1 MILPNFMLPTRVNQR
16 WTHSGIDRL
25 VRCLDK
31 THYLTYPHKIDY
43 KFNSR
48 GFRDQEWPVDLLDLQ
63 TSIWCVGDSFT
74 EGLGSPI
81 EHTWPYLLKEK
92 TKINTI
98 NVSMDGAS
106 NNWISRK
113 TVDILEQIT
122 PNIIV
127 IQWSYFHRRENE
139 NTRITAEYRT
149 IHYELSEINDT
160 ESDLTNFAEC
170 FDRVNNANKNSIVIH
185 SAVPWASDQQ
195 SHQQYMQGSN
205 VHLVIQEDYAR
216 DSHHYDIKTSSK
228 FVDYVIQ
235 QIN

>member
-1 MILPNFMLPTRVNQR
+1 MILPNFILPTRVNQH

-25 VRCLDK
+25 VRCFNK
-31 THYLTYPHKIDY
+31 QYYLTYPYKIDY

-48 GFRDQEWPVDLLDLQ
+48 GFRDQEWPTDMLGLQ
-63 TSIWCVGDSFT
+63 KSTWCVGDSFT

-81 EHTWPYLLKEK
+81 EHTWPHLLKEK
-92 TKINTI
+92 TKTNIV

-113 TVDILEQIT
+113 TVEILEKIN
-122 PNIIV
+122 PEILV
-127 IQWSYFHRRENE
+127 IQWSYFHRREKE
-139 NTRITAEYRT
+139 NSRIPDEYRT
-149 IHYELSEINDT
+149 IHYELSEIADPNL
-160 ESDLTNFAEC
+160 DLQNFIKC
-170 FDRVNNANKNSIVIH
+170 FEQVNNANKNSIIVH
-185 SAVPWASDQQ
+185 SAIPWASAIEM
-195 SHQQYMQGSN
+195 HKHYMQYSN